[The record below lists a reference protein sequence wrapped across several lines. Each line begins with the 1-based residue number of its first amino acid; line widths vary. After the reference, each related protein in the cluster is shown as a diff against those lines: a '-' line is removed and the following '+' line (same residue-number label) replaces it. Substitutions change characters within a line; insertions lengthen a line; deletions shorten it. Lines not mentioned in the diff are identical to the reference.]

1 MLHADLVQSVLS
13 RLLET
18 NPVDLLLVQ
27 GDTSSA
33 LGGALAARKAD
44 VALGHVEAGLRS
56 HDPQMPWPE
65 EPNRIAIDRMAQLL
79 FAPTTGNAC
88 NLMREQV
95 EGEIIV
101 TGSSGID
108 ALAELVG
115 PLPVRRRGRRWLPRR
130 DFHILVT
137 CHRRENWSDG
147 LDRVG
152 QALLTLADEGATIE
166 VVLHPNPTVTGAMW
180 RLFGERSRI
189 RLLAPMSHEGIVRAM
204 RRADLV
210 LSDSGGMQEEAPALG
225 VPLLVLRDKTERPEG
240 LACGSMELVGNDP
253 DRIIA
258 AVRNL
263 RRRPTLL
270 TAMSRPAM
278 PFGDGRAAQRIATHC
293 LAFLEDRLSP
303 ELALTA

>member
-1 MLHADLVQSVLS
+1 M
-13 RLLET
+13 

-44 VALGHVEAGLRS
+44 IALGHVEAGLRS
-56 HDPQMPWPE
+56 HDLQLPWPE
-65 EPNRIAIDRMAQLL
+65 EGNRVAIDRMAQLL
-79 FAPTTGNAC
+79 FAPTSGNAG
-88 NLMREQV
+88 NLRREQV
-95 EGEIIV
+95 EGEILV
-101 TGSSGID
+101 TGNSGID

-115 PLPVRRRGRRWLPRR
+115 PLPVRKRGRRWLPRR
-130 DFHILVT
+130 DFQILVT
-137 CHRRENWSDG
+137 CHRRENWSEG
-147 LDRVG
+147 LDRIG
-152 QALLTLADEGATIE
+152 EALVTLAEEGASIE

-189 RLLAPMSHEGIVRAM
+189 RLLAPMSHEAMVRAM

-225 VPLLVLRDKTERPEG
+225 VPLLVLRDNTERPEG

-253 DRIIA
+253 ARIIS

-263 RRRPTLL
+263 RRRPALL
-270 TAMSRPAM
+270 ATMSRPAM
-278 PFGDGRAAQRIATHC
+278 PFGDGRSAQRIAAHC
-293 LAFLEDRLSP
+293 LAYLDEREPREMALS
-303 ELALTA
+303 A